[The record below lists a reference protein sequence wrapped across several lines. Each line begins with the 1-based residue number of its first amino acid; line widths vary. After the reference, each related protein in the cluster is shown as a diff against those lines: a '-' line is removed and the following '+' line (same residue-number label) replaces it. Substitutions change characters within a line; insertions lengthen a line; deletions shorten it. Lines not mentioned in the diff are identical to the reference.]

1 MSSIAVPAAR
11 PFFSVVLLV
20 VHHHHHCLL
29 LPYAPRPVKMNPAVQ
44 NMVTSLVLMQGARE
58 NALEGTNTPD

>member
-1 MSSIAVPAAR
+1 MYTIFVPDAR

-20 VHHHHHCLL
+20 VHHHHLSLVPH
-29 LPYAPRPVKMNPAVQ
+29 APRPVKMNPAVQ

-58 NALEGTNTPD
+58 NALEGTNTSD

>member
-1 MSSIAVPAAR
+1 MSTIAVPDAR

-20 VHHHHHCLL
+20 VHHHHSNPFPH
-29 LPYAPRPVKMNPAVQ
+29 APRPVKMNPAVQ

-58 NALEGTNTPD
+58 NALEGTNTSD